1 MPSKTNAIKHTIRS
15 LRKLLD
21 SKERR
26 RGKVLLIITA
36 LVSLADVIALATVVP
51 VLMLAI
57 DGNFLNKSSKLRWVF
72 QTFNFQ
78 TEAQFLITL
87 IGLIVGFFIFK
98 NIVAVYV
105 QKKLNDL
112 AVEVVH
118 HFTEKSFYNL
128 ISKPYESFVGKG
140 TSELFNKIH
149 FHSLYFSTGI
159 LLPFVSLFGEF
170 IVLLFIV
177 TLILVFNPTLFLVI
191 VLITAPAFYLVN
203 SMTKKKIYQLGEQSK
218 QLREETIGSL
228 NFGLN
233 GIVDIKLN
241 QSSVFFI
248 NDFLRKQQ
256 PLVKNDLRSVF
267 YQSIPARANE
277 IVVLVA
283 VICLVIYGYFFSDN
297 PAGLRTLAAVFVL
310 SVFRLVPALNRMLV
324 AAMKLKMY
332 QHIVDFFNFETHNP
346 VLAKHHHVDFNN
358 ELEINHISYQ
368 YSDSEKPLLKDIS
381 FKVKPGEKIGI
392 RGASGSGKSTLMKI
406 IAGLIKTQEGNIT
419 VDGVKLD
426 QDHINSWWTQIGFV
440 HQNPFVFNKSLHENI
455 TLSREFDAE
464 KLQKVIQESGL
475 QEFVKLLPNGI
486 YSVIGENGSK
496 ISEGQKQRIAI
507 ARALYKNAK
516 LLIFDEATS
525 ALDEETEAII
535 QESIEQINHHN
546 VAIIIVAHQS
556 KIINICN
563 IKYRIQNNQL
573 IKEE

>member
-1 MPSKTNAIKHTIRS
+1 MPSKTNAIKHTILS

-21 SKERR
+21 TKERR
-26 RGKVLLIITA
+26 RGKVLLLLTG

-57 DGNFLNKSSKLRWVF
+57 DGNFLEKSSKLRWVF

-87 IGLIVGFFIFK
+87 IGLIVGFFVFK

-118 HFTEKSFYNL
+118 HFTEKSFYHL
-128 ISKPYESFVGKG
+128 ISKPYETVVGKG

-149 FHSLYFSTGI
+149 VHSLYFSTGI

-248 NDFLRKQQ
+248 NDFL
-256 PLVKNDLRSVF
+256 P
-267 YQSIPARANE
+267 I
-277 IVVLVA
+277 
-283 VICLVIYGYFFSDN
+283 IY
-297 PAGLRTLAAVFVL
+297 
-310 SVFRLVPALNRMLV
+310 
-324 AAMKLKMY
+324 K
-332 QHIVDFFNFETHNP
+332 
-346 VLAKHHHVDFNN
+346 
-358 ELEINHISYQ
+358 
-368 YSDSEKPLLKDIS
+368 
-381 FKVKPGEKIGI
+381 
-392 RGASGSGKSTLMKI
+392 
-406 IAGLIKTQEGNIT
+406 
-419 VDGVKLD
+419 
-426 QDHINSWWTQIGFV
+426 
-440 HQNPFVFNKSLHENI
+440 
-455 TLSREFDAE
+455 
-464 KLQKVIQESGL
+464 
-475 QEFVKLLPNGI
+475 
-486 YSVIGENGSK
+486 
-496 ISEGQKQRIAI
+496 
-507 ARALYKNAK
+507 
-516 LLIFDEATS
+516 
-525 ALDEETEAII
+525 
-535 QESIEQINHHN
+535 
-546 VAIIIVAHQS
+546 
-556 KIINICN
+556 
-563 IKYRIQNNQL
+563 
-573 IKEE
+573 

>member
-1 MPSKTNAIKHTIRS
+1 MPSKTNAIKNTIIS
-15 LRKLLD
+15 FRKLLD
-21 SKERR
+21 YRERR
-26 RGKVLLIITA
+26 RGRILLFLTGI
-36 LVSLADVIALATVVP
+36 VSLADVIALATVVP

-57 DGNFLNKSSKLRWVF
+57 DGNFLEKSRKLRWIY
-72 QTFNFQ
+72 QNFSFKS
-78 TEAQFLITL
+78 EAQFLLSL
-87 IGLIVGFFIFK
+87 IGLIVIFFVIK
-98 NIVAVYV
+98 NLIAVYV
-105 QKKLNDL
+105 QKKSNDL

-118 HFTEKSFYNL
+118 HFTEKSFYHL

-159 LLPFVSLFGEF
+159 VLPFVSLFGEF

-177 TLILVFNPTLFLVI
+177 TLILIFNPTLFLVI
-191 VLITAPAFYLVN
+191 VIITAPAFYIIN
-203 SMTKKKIYQLGEQSK
+203 SITKKKIYELGEQSK
-218 QLREETIGSL
+218 ILREDTISSL
-228 NFGLN
+228 NFELN

-248 NDFLRKQQ
+248 NDFLKKQQ
-256 PLVKNDLRSVF
+256 PLVKNDLRSIF

-332 QHIVDFFNFETHNP
+332 QHIVDFFNFETQDP
-346 VLAKHHHVDFNN
+346 VLAKNHHVDFNK
-358 ELEINHISYQ
+358 ELQVSQISYH
-368 YSDSEKPLLKDIS
+368 YKDSETPLLSNIS
-381 FKVKPGEKIGI
+381 FSIRPGEKIGI

-406 IAGLIKTQEGNIT
+406 IAGLIKSQEGNIII
-419 VDGVKLD
+419 DGVKLNND
-426 QDHINSWWTQIGFV
+426 NINSWWTQIGFV

-475 QEFVKLLPNGI
+475 SEFVKQLPQGI
-486 YSVIGENGSK
+486 NSIIGENGSK

-525 ALDEETEAII
+525 ALDEETECII
-535 QESIEQINHHN
+535 KESIEQINHKN

-563 IKYRIQNNQL
+563 TKYRIQNYQL